1 MFARHRATHEAAP
14 LTFANRVRNAASAT
28 PAFPT
33 VNGAEAST
41 PAPSPIPQ
49 TLTPKPVP
57 ASVPSPVAVP
67 ASEPEHLAPLP
78 LPVAGQVVGQAL
90 PIYFVG
96 DESHSMRGD
105 PIAAV
110 NQGLVELRDEVAKHP
125 LIGKNVRFGIVTF
138 ADTAETRLKLSELRE
153 DLILPTLATR
163 GRGTSYAS
171 AFEGSAAHDPR
182 RYRAAE
188 GERLAGAPA
197 GGVLSL
203 RRPAHRERGQV
214 AGGAG

>member
-96 DESHSMRGD
+96 DESHSMRGE

-110 NQGLVELRDEVAKHP
+110 NHRSGHNQGLVDLRDEVAKHP
-125 LIGKNVRFGIVTF
+125 LIGKKVPFG
-138 ADTAETRLKLSELRE
+138 SSPS
-153 DLILPTLATR
+153 PTPPR
-163 GRGTSYAS
+163 PGSSSRSS
-171 AFEGSAAHDPR
+171 AR
-182 RYRAAE
+182 I
-188 GERLAGAPA
+188 
-197 GGVLSL
+197 
-203 RRPAHRERGQV
+203 
-214 AGGAG
+214 